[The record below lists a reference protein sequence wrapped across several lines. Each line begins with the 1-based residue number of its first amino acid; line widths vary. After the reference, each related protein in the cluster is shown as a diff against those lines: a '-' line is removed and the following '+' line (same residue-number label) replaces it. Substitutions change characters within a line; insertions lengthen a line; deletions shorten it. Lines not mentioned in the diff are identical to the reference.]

1 MKRPRSPKR
10 PNHEEAVLPAEGLA
24 RAWIFGV
31 ARLVFPVGLPLR
43 QSKDRS
49 FLSMADAIT
58 PLDRLQPCLLDRL
71 TDDEPG
77 KREESRSQRIV
88 SLQRYKAG
96 VLRDLDWL
104 FNSIGHFPDERV
116 GEVTFADYEE
126 AYRSVINFGIRQL
139 YGRLAPDIEEIE
151 KQLLDALITFEPR
164 INRRTLKVEVK
175 IERNI
180 LSIELTGELWV
191 NPLPEKLFIKTELDL
206 ESSECSTKE
215 GSHG

>member
-1 MKRPRSPKR
+1 MS
-10 PNHEEAVLPAEGLA
+10 EGL
-24 RAWIFGV
+24 
-31 ARLVFPVGLPLR
+31 
-43 QSKDRS
+43 
-49 FLSMADAIT
+49 T

-77 KREESRSQRIV
+77 KREESRNQRII

-96 VLRDLDWL
+96 VLRDLEWL
-104 FNSIGHFPDERV
+104 FNTIGHFPDERV

-139 YGRLAPDIEEIE
+139 YGRLAPDVEEIE
-151 KQLLDALITFEPR
+151 KQLIDALITFEPR
-164 INRRTLKVEVK
+164 INRQTLRVKVA

-180 LSIELTGELWV
+180 LGIELTGELWV

-206 ESSECSTKE
+206 ESSACSTRE
-215 GSHG
+215 AGHG

>member
-1 MKRPRSPKR
+1 M
-10 PNHEEAVLPAEGLA
+10 AEGT
-24 RAWIFGV
+24 I
-31 ARLVFPVGLPLR
+31 
-43 QSKDRS
+43 
-49 FLSMADAIT
+49 

-77 KREESRSQRIV
+77 TREESRNQRIV

-96 VLRDLDWL
+96 VLRDLEWL
-104 FNSIGHFPDERV
+104 FNSIGHYPDEAV
-116 GEVTFADYEE
+116 GEVTFVDYKE

-151 KQLLDALITFEPR
+151 KQLFDALVTFEPR
-164 INRRTLKVEVK
+164 INRHTLKVQVR

-191 NPLPEKLFIKTELDL
+191 NPLPEKLFIKTVLDL
-206 ESSECSTKE
+206 ESSTSSTKE
-215 GSHG
+215 AGHG

>member
-1 MKRPRSPKR
+1 M
-10 PNHEEAVLPAEGLA
+10 AEGLT
-24 RAWIFGV
+24 
-31 ARLVFPVGLPLR
+31 L
-43 QSKDRS
+43 
-49 FLSMADAIT
+49 
-58 PLDRLQPCLLDRL
+58 LDRLQPCLLDRL

-77 KREESRSQRIV
+77 KREESRNQRIV

-116 GEVTFADYEE
+116 GEVTFADYDE
-126 AYRSVINFGIRQL
+126 AFRSVINFGIRQL

-151 KQLLDALITFEPR
+151 KQLFEAVITFEPR
-164 INRRTLKVEVK
+164 INRRTLRVEAK
-175 IERNI
+175 IERNT

-215 GSHG
+215 ASHG

>member
-1 MKRPRSPKR
+1 M
-10 PNHEEAVLPAEGLA
+10 AEGT
-24 RAWIFGV
+24 I
-31 ARLVFPVGLPLR
+31 
-43 QSKDRS
+43 
-49 FLSMADAIT
+49 

-77 KREESRSQRIV
+77 TREESRNQRIV

-96 VLRDLDWL
+96 VLRDLEWL
-104 FNSIGHFPDERV
+104 FNSIGHYPDETV
-116 GEVTFADYEE
+116 GEVTFADYKE

-151 KQLLDALITFEPR
+151 KQLFDALVTFEPR
-164 INRRTLKVEVK
+164 INRHTLKVQVR

-191 NPLPEKLFIKTELDL
+191 NPLPEKLFIKTVLDL
-206 ESSECSTKE
+206 ESSTSSTKE
-215 GSHG
+215 AGHG

>member
-1 MKRPRSPKR
+1 
-10 PNHEEAVLPAEGLA
+10 
-24 RAWIFGV
+24 
-31 ARLVFPVGLPLR
+31 
-43 QSKDRS
+43 
-49 FLSMADAIT
+49 MADAIT

-77 KREESRSQRIV
+77 KREESRSQRII
-88 SLQRYKAG
+88 SLQRYKTG
-96 VLRDLDWL
+96 VLRDLEWL

-164 INRRTLKVEVK
+164 INRHTLSVK
-175 IERNI
+175 AVIKQQI
-180 LSIELTGELWV
+180 LSIEMTGELWV
-191 NPLPEKLFIKTELDL
+191 YPIPEKLFIQTQLDL
-206 ESSECSTKE
+206 ETSQCSVK
-215 GSHG
+215 